1 MTDRARLLSNSK
13 FHKKNFIINTLLK
26 NDYPVE
32 FIFEIISTRLKYLF
46 SKRSSVEIKLD
57 NSNDNNSLER
67 VPWFFM

>member
-1 MTDRARLLSNSK
+1 MTDRAILLSSSI
-13 FHKKNFIINTLLK
+13 KKIRFIINTLLK

-67 VPWFFM
+67 VPWFLM